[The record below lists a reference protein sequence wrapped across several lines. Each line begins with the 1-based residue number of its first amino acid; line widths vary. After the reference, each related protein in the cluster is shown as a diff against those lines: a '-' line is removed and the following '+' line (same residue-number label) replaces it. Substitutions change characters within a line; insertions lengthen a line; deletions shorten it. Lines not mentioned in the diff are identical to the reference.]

1 MKTLSIPEH
10 QSFGKDNIE
19 SIVKD
24 SNKAQKYFNEL
35 CDFAKGK
42 DNHNFL
48 RFYGKGALKA
58 TQYAGLIQTK
68 SGFCVEILPKIF
80 KDDLESKPQDSKQK
94 IDSKKYHKLI
104 ESNGKEFVEKV
115 IKSQDSN
122 NTQDEKITLDSKENL
137 SKEQKSRILLLNML
151 KTLKNSPFKHSNFAN
166 LQSQNMNILEIFANM
181 FLDSLN
187 LLIKKGLK
195 CDYIGIESNRTF
207 LKGKLIFSQNLK
219 YNAVHKERFYTL
231 SDEFSSDIAINR
243 LIVST
248 LQVLNNLTFSPKTSS
263 RITQARFILQDIQS
277 SKNLPKDFASVKANM
292 RNLKAHSREYESL
305 FAWCEIFL
313 KHKSFST
320 YSGSSVAFALLFDMN
335 KLFESFVAHFI
346 KKHEPR
352 TKIQSSSKKMLT
364 DSKST
369 DSKGNEIFTL
379 KPDIVIES
387 TTQILILDTKWKIIE
402 SKQIEKEIAQ
412 SDIYQMWAYASKYAL
427 DLKKLQQDSKNIESN
442 TDSNIDS
449 KSRVKTFLIYPL
461 CETNKNI
468 QAQTW
473 HFKASKNKDSKHE
486 ISLTLAYFP
495 LIF

>member
-10 QSFGKDNIE
+10 QSFDKNNIE

-42 DNHNFL
+42 DNHNLL

-80 KDDLESKPQDSKQK
+80 KGDLESNSQDSKQK

-122 NTQDEKITLDSKENL
+122 NTQDEKITPDSKENL

-335 KLFESFVAHFI
+335 KLFESFVAHYF
-346 KKHEPR
+346 KKTCKDSKVMLQSRGHFMLQKKEKDKTQEHFELRPDIIV
-352 TKIQSSSKKMLT
+352 KIESEKESKK
-364 DSKST
+364 
-369 DSKGNEIFTL
+369 EIFII
-379 KPDIVIES
+379 DA
-387 TTQILILDTKWKIIE
+387 KWKIVNLENTIIKSGVRE
-402 SKQIEKEIAQ
+402 S
-412 SDIYQMWAYASKYAL
+412 DLYQMWAYASKYAL
-427 DLKKLQQDSKNIESN
+427 PSKKDSKEV
-442 TDSNIDS
+442 S
-449 KSRVKTFLIYPL
+449 KEVKTFLIYPQNEL
-461 CETNKNI
+461 YKSSLEQI
-468 QAQTW
+468 
-473 HFKASKNKDSKHE
+473 HYFKASKDFKHE

>member
-10 QSFGKDNIE
+10 QSFSENNIE

-80 KDDLESKPQDSKQK
+80 KGDLESKPQDSKQK

-277 SKNLPKDFASVKANM
+277 SKNLPKDFEATRANM
-292 RNLKAHSREYESL
+292 RNLKAHSRQYESL

-335 KLFESFVAHFI
+335 KLFESFVAHYFKRHSRLFSQNFSVKTQACEKYFI
-346 KKHEPR
+346 E
-352 TKIQSSSKKMLT
+352 SSL
-364 DSKST
+364 DSKSL
-369 DSKGNEIFTL
+369 FAL
-379 KPDIVIES
+379 RPDILIKGES
-387 TTQILILDTKWKIIE
+387 ATLIIDTKWKIIE
-402 SKQIEKEIAQ
+402 SIYEISQA
-412 SDIYQMWAYASKYAL
+412 DLYQMWSYASKYAL
-427 DLKKLQQDSKNIESN
+427 DSSDI
-442 TDSNIDS
+442 
-449 KSRVKTFLIYPL
+449 KTFLIYPL

-473 HFKASKNKDSKHE
+473 HFKASKNKDSTE
-486 ISLTLAYFP
+486 YDISLTLAYFP